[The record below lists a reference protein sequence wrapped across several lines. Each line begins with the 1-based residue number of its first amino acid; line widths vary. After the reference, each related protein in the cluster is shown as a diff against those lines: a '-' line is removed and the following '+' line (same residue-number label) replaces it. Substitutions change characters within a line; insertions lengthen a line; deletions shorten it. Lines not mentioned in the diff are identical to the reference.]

1 MIVRN
6 RSWLPVL
13 IVVGLFGLSC
23 SSRPRRPI
31 ALAPAAPRPAVPVP
45 TPNIPSHRLPVAA
58 NLPRSIEPAF
68 DPVQDVIDKAEAS
81 FRRGEEAYSAGHLE
95 LAKQEFNAAVATILQ
110 SPVTPRE
117 DRRLQETFDSL
128 VERIHGYEVQAL
140 QQGDGFAEPTY
151 QPAPIDELETL
162 TFPEDPQ
169 ASQLVGEGPADSI
182 LEMPLVTNSQIQ
194 STIKYFTAGKGR
206 ATLEASLRRS
216 GRYRDMISRVLREE
230 GVPQE
235 LIYLAQVESGFQP
248 RARSYAAAVGMWQF
262 LAWRGKEYGLDR
274 NWWEDK
280 RMDPEHATRAAARHL
295 RDLYNRFGDW
305 YLAMAAYHCGPECPA
320 RAVERTGYADFWE
333 LSRRRVLP
341 ATTRNYVPV
350 IIALTTIG
358 KNPEK
363 YGIEDLELEPA
374 WTFDTVTVTEPVDLR
389 LVAEMVNTSVETIR
403 ELNPSLLRMT
413 TPKVPEYTLRIP
425 LATRDLFVKRIAMIP
440 AEKRVFWRWHTVRHG
455 ESLSSIAKQF
465 KTSVNAIAEVNN
477 LDPRQP
483 LFEAAELVIPV
494 GRNGAGPVGPLAG
507 PGERHRVE
515 RGETLSI
522 IARKY
527 SVTTEQLIAWNDL
540 DGTLIRAGS
549 ALIVGPEED
558 PQPTRAAN
566 GRHVVR
572 RNETLAIIARRY
584 GVTVSQ
590 LMTWNNLRTTLIR
603 VGDTLTVRPQGSP
616 TATADGSG
624 RIIATASASSPA
636 SAPSQPLVH
645 RVRKG
650 ESLSVIAVS
659 YNTSVEALR
668 RNNLHLGRTLQVG
681 DPVYISNSK

>member
-1 MIVRN
+1 
-6 RSWLPVL
+6 
-13 IVVGLFGLSC
+13 
-23 SSRPRRPI
+23 
-31 ALAPAAPRPAVPVP
+31 
-45 TPNIPSHRLPVAA
+45 
-58 NLPRSIEPAF
+58 
-68 DPVQDVIDKAEAS
+68 
-81 FRRGEEAYSAGHLE
+81 
-95 LAKQEFNAAVATILQ
+95 
-110 SPVTPRE
+110 
-117 DRRLQETFDSL
+117 
-128 VERIHGYEVQAL
+128 
-140 QQGDGFAEPTY
+140 
-151 QPAPIDELETL
+151 
-162 TFPEDPQ
+162 
-169 ASQLVGEGPADSI
+169 
-182 LEMPLVTNSQIQ
+182 
-194 STIKYFTAGKGR
+194 
-206 ATLEASLRRS
+206 
-216 GRYRDMISRVLREE
+216 
-230 GVPQE
+230 
-235 LIYLAQVESGFQP
+235 
-248 RARSYAAAVGMWQF
+248 
-262 LAWRGKEYGLDR
+262 
-274 NWWEDK
+274 
-280 RMDPEHATRAAARHL
+280 
-295 RDLYNRFGDW
+295 
-305 YLAMAAYHCGPECPA
+305 
-320 RAVERTGYADFWE
+320 
-333 LSRRRVLP
+333 
-341 ATTRNYVPV
+341 
-350 IIALTTIG
+350 
-358 KNPEK
+358 
-363 YGIEDLELEPA
+363 
-374 WTFDTVTVTEPVDLR
+374 
-389 LVAEMVNTSVETIR
+389 MVNTSVETIR

-636 SAPSQPLVH
+636 SVPSQPLVH
-645 RVRKG
+645 RVKKG